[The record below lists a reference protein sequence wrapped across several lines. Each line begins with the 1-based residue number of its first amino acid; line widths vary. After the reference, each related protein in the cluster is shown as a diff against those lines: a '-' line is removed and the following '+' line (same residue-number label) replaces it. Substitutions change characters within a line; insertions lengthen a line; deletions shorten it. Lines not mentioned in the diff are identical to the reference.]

1 MAKKYTE
8 EYIQKLIDDNGW
20 TPEPKKRV
28 NTELWERS
36 SKSSREIPVVKQ
48 KSGEVRTN
56 SARPVLGKTVI
67 KPTSQTA
74 MAIGDLKPIKTQ
86 GLVLGGKEEIP
97 VLNST
102 DIERVLDKGYKMSKE
117 ERKAANKTASQYL
130 DDVNQKIRSGEYTD
144 EQLADITL
152 GKNEEYNKMRRLKNK
167 SSALTSFTL
176 GLLDLARPATSKLGD
191 VLNDENYNAQLE
203 AFRQS
208 TSDAKSQNTG
218 AYRTGDVVMNAAEL
232 LALKGALSGI
242 PALGKMGNVAT
253 GTIAKALGGGDK
265 ATKFARG
272 AVNVLGDTGLDVIT
286 DILPTMA
293 TDKEDGLS
301 KEEVRKNALLN
312 LGASVG
318 GNILGE
324 AAPAIVG
331 KLLNKGKNAGVSNI
345 EGTVEQIVDPV
356 EDTIK
361 KNVSPDIVE
370 KTEVSPVNQQI
381 QKNLETLT
389 SEAQGVRSEVD
400 DILDIAVEPQKV
412 KTLPKTTLKKG
423 SRFSTLDKEV
433 SKLVKWY
440 GNESAIEPLQEFRRA
455 LSDFEETGSL
465 DAMMRIDNAA
475 SALESELKGK
485 TYTYPSTYTKSGA
498 LKKKGTT
505 YTYGSAGSIE
515 DFLSDELNTIDD
527 IYKSKNARA
536 STIKE
541 AENPSRTTRF
551 PENADEGKGVLKEES
566 YSENVGRGR
575 VENVSDEVQN
585 TFIDAPQMY
594 RVLKNTDTLNRAQ
607 EIYDTGRGFEE
618 VYRLLDAKD
627 PASIPLGNK
636 IMGDLIDSGR
646 NDEAVE
652 LLRTMSTKLRE
663 GGQFTQ
669 AAAINMMKSDPDT
682 ALRYMIR
689 ELDALN
695 QAGEKKF
702 GKKWSTLS
710 LSDSEIAMFRN
721 IKKGDTDAIQQA
733 YKQIGDRLSK
743 EYPSKIWEKLI
754 ELTKTSM
761 LFNTRTQIRNL
772 VSNAI
777 LQPVR
782 SLTDRV
788 SALGQNAIHIINPD
802 MKVTQSLIGGGREE
816 KKLAKEVWESVKSD
830 ILDNTSK
837 WNDLKG
843 IERGKQVFKGSPV
856 SKIFDRIFP
865 GAIEKANKA
874 MGKNV
879 DDSLLETVRN
889 FTYYLLEKGDEPFVK
904 NNFVNRLASY
914 MKAQGIKKV
923 EDVPEDAILLATEEA
938 MKATFKDENN
948 FTRALSGVKKH
959 FGKVGEVV
967 LPFTKTP
974 ANIAMRGID
983 YSPAGLV
990 NTFKKAKN
998 GADVSRIMDDLSKN
1012 ITGSAAIFAGYV
1024 LAKNGIIIG
1033 SLSNDKDESSFQ
1045 KQQGKLANSIKVGDS
1060 YITYDWAQPAA
1071 IPFILG
1077 ASIYQS
1083 QKEWDAE
1090 EGTALDIAKSLGNA
1104 ALDGAA
1110 SAINSWAELSPLQ
1123 SLSDLFGNQYGTG
1136 GLAENLTNEILEF
1149 PQRLIPA
1156 AMGATA
1162 RTVDPVQRQTYSSG
1176 NPVQTLIDTAKSKI
1190 PYLSETLPATYD
1202 TWGRKVMRNDSAG
1215 QAAFAQFINP
1225 GQLGNDVST
1234 PLDKEIEILY
1244 NATGSKDVF
1253 PRKTE
1258 WKVDGEKLTN
1268 RQYSLVQ
1275 KNQGQLSYKLVDGL
1289 IKNPIYDTASDDEK
1303 VKIIRDMY
1311 TLAKS
1316 VAERPYSHNRPSQK
1330 NKLERVYDEKGV
1342 DAAVQYALLKS
1353 RADLDGSGST
1363 SQKEAQAILDST
1375 SLSNVQKAYYFQL
1388 FNSGWKSNPYK

>member
-1 MAKKYTE
+1 MGDYSLD
-8 EYIQKLIDDNGW
+8 YIEKITGN
-20 TPEPKKRV
+20 
-28 NTELWERS
+28 
-36 SKSSREIPVVKQ
+36 KSVRLSD
-48 KSGEVRTN
+48 KSGKGRRSRNALRWSEVSRLPEYQ
-56 SARPVLGKTVI
+56 SERKKTKENAPIPSLEKTII
-67 KPTSQTA
+67 KPTSGSA

-86 GLVLGGKEEIP
+86 GLVIGGKEEIP
-97 VLNST
+97 VLNAT
-102 DIERVLDKGYKMSKE
+102 DIERVLGIGYKMSKE

-144 EQLADITL
+144 KQLADITL

-167 SSALTSFTL
+167 SSAITSFTL

-191 VLNDENYNAQLE
+191 FLNDENYNAQLKS
-203 AFRQS
+203 FRQS
-208 TSDAKSQNTG
+208 TADAKSQNAG
-218 AYRTGDVVMNAAEL
+218 AYQMGDVTMNAAEL
-232 LALKGALSGI
+232 LALKGALSEI
-242 PALGKMGNVAT
+242 PALGKMGNAVT
-253 GTIAKALGGGDK
+253 GTIAKTLGGGDK
-265 ATKFARG
+265 ATKFAHG

-301 KEEVRKNALLN
+301 KEEIQKNALLN
-312 LGASVG
+312 FGTSLG

-324 AAPAIVG
+324 TAPAIIE
-331 KLLNKGKNAGVSNI
+331 KLFNNKNA
-345 EGTVEQIVDPV
+345 ELPKLKETVEQIADPA
-356 EDTIK
+356 EDAI
-361 KNVSPDIVE
+361 
-370 KTEVSPVNQQI
+370 SPVNQQL
-381 QKNLETLT
+381 QKNLDTLT
-389 SEAQGVRSEVD
+389 SEAQRVRSEVA
-400 DILDIAVEPQKV
+400 DILDIAVEPQKI
-412 KTLPKTTLKKG
+412 KILPKTTIKKD

-433 SKLVKWY
+433 SKLVRWY
-440 GNESAIEPLQEFRRA
+440 GDESAIEPLEDFRKA

-465 DAMMRIDNAA
+465 EALTRVDNAA
-475 SALESELKGK
+475 AVIESKLKGK

-505 YTYGSAGSIE
+505 YTYGSAGSVE
-515 DFLSDELNTIDD
+515 DFISDELNTIDD
-527 IYKSKNARA
+527 IYRSKNAN
-536 STIKE
+536 SVVTKGV
-541 AENPSRTTRF
+541 ENPSRMERL
-551 PENADEGKGVLKEES
+551 PENTNNGKGLLKEES
-566 YSENVGRGR
+566 YSANIGKGR
-575 VENVSDEVQN
+575 VENVSDDVQN
-585 TFIDAPQMY
+585 TFINDPQMY
-594 RVLKNTDTLNRAQ
+594 QVLRNEDTLNRAQ
-607 EIYDTGRGFEE
+607 EIYDTGKGFEE

-652 LLRTMSTKLRE
+652 LLRAMSTKLRE

-682 ALRYMIR
+682 ALRYMVR

-695 QAGEKKF
+695 QVGEKKY
-702 GKKWSTLS
+702 GKKWSALS
-710 LSDSEIAMFRN
+710 LSDSEIAIFRT
-721 IKKGDTDAIQQA
+721 IKKGDTEAIQQA

-743 EYPSKIWEKLI
+743 EYPSKMWEKLV

-802 MKVTQSLIGGGREE
+802 VKVTQSLIGGGREE

-914 MKAQGIKKV
+914 MKVQGIKRI

-1033 SLSNDKDESSFQ
+1033 SLSNDKDESAFQ

-1104 ALDGAA
+1104 AFDGAA

-1234 PLDKEIEILY
+1234 PLDREIEILY

-1289 IKNPIYDTASDDEK
+1289 IKNSMYDTASDDEK

-1311 TLAKS
+1311 TLSKS

-1342 DAAVQYALLKS
+1342 DAAVQYALLRS